1 LVENFYASAIGC
13 RIVRHDIRFNKPRR
27 VKLLKSGIKK
37 TNKFMNEL
45 FAAPE
50 RLGVLIVGLGGAVA
64 TTAVA
69 GIELLKQGKIG
80 YEGLTLS
87 QVPENITSQLAKY
100 ESLVFGGWDL
110 SAADLASA
118 AATHNVLTL
127 QQFQAARTALEAI
140 KPIPAV
146 GNIKFCANVTGKNCI
161 QIESH
166 RDAIEI
172 LRENIRNFRSEN
184 RCDSVVMINLASTEK
199 AVDRDSEMFA
209 SLEFFEQALDTNAP
223 EISPAMFYAYAAI
236 AEGVPFANF
245 TPSVAADIPAL
256 VEFARQQNVPIA
268 GKDGKTGQTMMKT
281 VIAPG
286 LRARALKVEG
296 WYSTNILG
304 NRDGLALSDPESL
317 KSKINTKGSVLDE
330 ILGYKVEDHLVDIRY
345 YRPRGDNKESWDNID
360 ITGFLGQ
367 PMQIKIN
374 FLCKDSILAAP
385 LVIEIARVLDLARR
399 RGAGGVQEQM
409 SVFFKLPQVADE
421 AETPPVHA
429 LYKQEQ
435 MLFYWLSEN
444 SEQLGS
450 TNETDST
457 VENGSRPAAKSAAV
471 ENGKF

>member
-1 LVENFYASAIGC
+1 
-13 RIVRHDIRFNKPRR
+13 
-27 VKLLKSGIKK
+27 
-37 TNKFMNEL
+37 MNQL
-45 FAAPE
+45 FDAPE

-80 YEGLTLS
+80 TEGLTLA
-87 QVPENITSQLAKY
+87 QAPENLNERLAKY
-100 ESLVFGGWDL
+100 ENLVFGGWDL
-110 SAADLASA
+110 DGDDLAA
-118 AATHNVLTL
+118 AAASHNVLTL
-127 QQFQAARTALEAI
+127 QQFQAARTALEVI
-140 KPIPAV
+140 KPLAAV
-146 GNIKFCANVTGKNCI
+146 GSVEFCAKVTGKNCI
-161 QIESH
+161 QTQSH
-166 RDAIEI
+166 RNAIEI
-172 LRENIRNFRSEN
+172 LRGHIRDFRSEN

-199 AVDRDSEMFA
+199 AVDRDSEIFA
-209 SLEFFEQALDTNAP
+209 SLKSFEQALDTDAP

-245 TPSVAADIPAL
+245 TPSVAADVPAL
-256 VEFARQQNVPIA
+256 VEFARQKNVPIA

-367 PMQIKIN
+367 AMQIKIN

-399 RGAGGVQEQM
+399 RGAVGVQEQM
-409 SVFFKLPQVADE
+409 SVFFKLPQVENE
-421 AETPPVHA
+421 AETQPIHA
-429 LYKQEQ
+429 LHKQEQ
-435 MLFYWLSEN
+435 MLFDWLAEN
-444 SEQLGS
+444 PKQSA
-450 TNETDST
+450 ET
-457 VENGSRPAAKSAAV
+457 E
-471 ENGKF
+471 